1 MKIKLS
7 KTIAVV
13 LALCLIFTGFSAFA
27 AEISMVTSYNLNDL
41 QTEETP
47 ADVDVITTVKGAA
60 EGDEVTYYVS
70 NGDNIVYINQTTADG
85 GDVVFSKAN
94 KLGFSGAWSAL
105 ENATVVVGTDGSWTG
120 NSAAPMSIVAG
131 GNFMSNASASNN
143 VDAEWETVTRGEENT
158 WLFTAEDA
166 AEEIDTAVVFSG
178 TVAGT
183 YKEYGV
189 RVKFLN
195 AAEEVITVDFPA
207 YGCNEDGS
215 YFVAIK
221 GASDFNGDAVQSV
234 TCYIM

>member
-27 AEISMVTSYNLNDL
+27 EEVEISMVTSYNLNDL
-41 QTEETP
+41 QK
-47 ADVDVITTVKGAA
+47 DVDVITTVKGAA

-85 GDVVFSKAN
+85 EKDVVFSKDN

-143 VDAEWETVTRGEENT
+143 VDAKWETVTRDAENA
-158 WLFTAEDA
+158 WMFTAEDA
-166 AEEIDTAVVFSG
+166 AEGIDEAVVFSG

-183 YKEYGV
+183 YEEYGV
-189 RVKFLN
+189 RVTFLN
-195 AAEEVITVDFPA
+195 AASEEITVDFPA

-221 GASDFNGDAVQSV
+221 GAKGFNGDAVQSV
-234 TCYIM
+234 TGYIK

>member
-27 AEISMVTSYNLNDL
+27 KVEISMVTSYNLNDL
-41 QTEETP
+41 QK
-47 ADVDVITTVKGAA
+47 DVDVITTVKGAA

-143 VDAEWETVTRGEENT
+143 VDAKWETVTRDAENA
-158 WLFTAEDA
+158 WMFTAEDA
-166 AEEIDTAVVFSG
+166 AEGIDEAVVFSG

-183 YKEYGV
+183 YEEYGV
-189 RVKFLN
+189 RVTFLN
-195 AAEEVITVDFPA
+195 AASEEITVDFPA

-221 GASDFNGDAVQSV
+221 GAKGFNGDAVQSV
-234 TCYIM
+234 TGYIK